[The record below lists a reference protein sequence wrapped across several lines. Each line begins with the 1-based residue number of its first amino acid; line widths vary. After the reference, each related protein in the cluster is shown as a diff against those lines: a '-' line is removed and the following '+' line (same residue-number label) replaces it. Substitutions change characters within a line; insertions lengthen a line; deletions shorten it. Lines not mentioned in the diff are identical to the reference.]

1 MFELCIMATGPLRQ
15 PLTFARDK
23 FFLNRDFEP
32 DIESFKALWE
42 NIFPLNRIANRN
54 LHFQPEIF

>member
-1 MFELCIMATGPLRQ
+1 MFQPRIMGAGPLRQ

-23 FFLNRDFEP
+23 LFLNRDFEP

-42 NIFPLNRIANRN
+42 TSFP
-54 LHFQPEIF
+54 